1 MDKIETD
8 NPPVSGEYDRL
19 IHRHIPFIES
29 QCRRAVVKL
38 AGFGHPAALNIGLE
52 NESLELFNQVLD
64 RLRQDDHKVLRQFK
78 GSARL
83 STYLTAII
91 SHQAVDS
98 IRKKLGRKR
107 ETGKNGD
114 CAGDKLPNVKPGR
127 LRPGDAGLAEDQ
139 TLIRQGFQVRQ
150 SGEIVIPDTRENPE
164 ELTLETQRREKM
176 AEVVADILSGL
187 GGQERL
193 ILRMRFPSGH
203 ESPKEIEHIA
213 RLLNIS
219 RKAVYHRLERLLK
232 KCRHTLL
239 QRGVSSHDFF

>member
-1 MDKIETD
+1 MIETD
-8 NPPVSGEYDRL
+8 KPLASQEYDRL
-19 IHRHIPFIES
+19 IHQHIPFIEG

-38 AGFGHPAALNIGLE
+38 AGFGHPAVLHIGLE

-107 ETGKNGD
+107 ETEKERD
-114 CAGDKLPNVKPGR
+114 SDGDKLPNVKPGR
-127 LRPGDAGLAEDQ
+127 MRPGDAGLPEGQ
-139 TLIRQGFQVRQ
+139 TLIRQGFQVQQ
-150 SGEIVIPDTRENPE
+150 SGEIIIPDTRENPE
-164 ELTLETQRREKM
+164 ELTIETQRHEKI
-176 AEVVADILSGL
+176 AELVAGILSGL
-187 GGQERL
+187 SGQEQL
-193 ILRMRFPSGH
+193 ILRMRFPSGQ
-203 ESPKEIEHIA
+203 EAPKEIEQIA

-232 KCRHTLL
+232 KCRQTLL
-239 QRGVSSHDFF
+239 QKGISSHDFF